1 MELFRLDPVLDDPRL
16 GGPPPPRGVKPS
28 FMDIVD
34 GSDEIRREEAESST
48 GHDVGTGEM
57 GREGEKRDGRAV
69 T

>member
-48 GHDVGTGEM
+48 GQDLGAGEM
-57 GREGEKRDGRAV
+57 GKKERREMGGR
-69 T
+69 